1 MPFIAPP
8 APMQAEATR
17 SAAQDQFAA
26 LLNNR
31 LRTEAAQS
39 IGNMLTQAAKL
50 TPTTNHQQAA
60 AQSLQALGGD
70 LFALNAK
77 LGNTPA
83 QAARV
88 NPNLRALAKDYQNL
102 VRDAVQNDV
111 DATGKDLEQLQTD
124 LGKAVDSIGGVHG
137 SSRDMVRQTL
147 SDIGYLGASI
157 RNEAGGAKRID
168 ALAPGKTIL
177 VERAAANIQAF
188 NEKPL
193 ADGNIAGLTRLG
205 QQSARAI
212 LGGVASIAANTGLLG
227 GAVDSAVA
235 KLVQDSGRLGDD
247 ISMTYQSTKVA
258 STLADVRTL
267 NADAATVVSTLQAQT
282 GGLYGNKGALLSLT
296 ANLDALG
303 RQLVSQT
310 RTR

>member
-1 MPFIAPP
+1 MPFIAP

-88 NPNLRALAKDYQNL
+88 DPHLRALAQDYQNL

-111 DATGKDLEQLQTD
+111 DAAAKDLEQLQID

-147 SDIGYLGASI
+147 SDIGYLGVSI
-157 RNEAGGAKRID
+157 RNEAGAKRID

-247 ISMTYQSTKVA
+247 ISMTNQSTKVA
-258 STLADVRTL
+258 STLAEVRTL
-267 NADAATVVSTLQAQT
+267 NADAATVVSALRAQT

>member
-1 MPFIAPP
+1 MPFIAP

-83 QAARV
+83 QAAQV
-88 NPNLRALAKDYQNL
+88 DPHLRALAQDYQIL
-102 VRDAVQNDV
+102 VRDAAQNDV
-111 DATGKDLEQLQTD
+111 DAAAKDLEQLQID

-147 SDIGYLGASI
+147 SDIGYLSASI
-157 RNEAGGAKRID
+157 RNAAADAKRID

-235 KLVQDSGRLGDD
+235 KLVLDSGRLGDD
-247 ISMTYQSTKVA
+247 ISMTNQSTKVA
-258 STLADVRTL
+258 STLAEVRTL
-267 NADAATVVSTLQAQT
+267 NADAATVVSALRAQT

>member
-1 MPFIAPP
+1 
-8 APMQAEATR
+8 MQAEATR

-39 IGNMLTQAAKL
+39 IGATLTQAARL
-50 TPTTNHQQAA
+50 TPTTNQQQAA
-60 AQSLQALGGD
+60 AQSMQALGGD

-88 NPNLRALAKDYQNL
+88 DPHLRALAQGYQTL
-102 VRDAVQNDV
+102 VRDAALS
-111 DATGKDLEQLQTD
+111 DADAAARDLEQLQTD
-124 LGKAVDSIGGVHG
+124 LGSAVDSAGGVHG
-137 SSRDMVRQTL
+137 STRDMVRQTL
-147 SDIGYLGASI
+147 SDIGYLGASL
-157 RNEAGGAKRID
+157 RNGAAAKRVN
-168 ALAPGKTIL
+168 ALPPGRSVL

-193 ADGNIAGLTRLG
+193 ADPTAGGLTRLG

-212 LGGVASIAANTGLLG
+212 LGGVASVAANTSLLG
-227 GAVDSAVA
+227 GTVDSAVA
-235 KLVQDSGRLGDD
+235 RLVQDSGRLGDA
-247 ISMTYQSTKVA
+247 ISLTNQSAKVA
-258 STLADVRTL
+258 STLAGVRTL
-267 NADAATVVSTLQAQT
+267 NADAASVVSALQAQT

-310 RTR
+310 RGR